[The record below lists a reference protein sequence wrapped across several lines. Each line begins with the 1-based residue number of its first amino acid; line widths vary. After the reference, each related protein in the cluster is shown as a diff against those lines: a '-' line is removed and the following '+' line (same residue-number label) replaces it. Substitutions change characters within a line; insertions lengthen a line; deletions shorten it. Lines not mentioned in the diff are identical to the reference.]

1 MEAVLIIALFRS
13 CLLSL
18 WYEKNEKEDVREM
31 YGELRFYTVGFWSD
45 GGDRESKWPLGYVGE
60 IWPLGERVRGGGS
73 GSWCTDS
80 VLFFYLG
87 GENRAPYC
95 VAVHVGCTCLS
106 PDIRSLDRWVT
117 SSIFFFSFLMFCFF
131 VGNWYQYL
139 HFFFFFLLTSLTFPL

>member
-1 MEAVLIIALFRS
+1 M
-13 CLLSL
+13 
-18 WYEKNEKEDVREM
+18 
-31 YGELRFYTVGFWSD
+31 
-45 GGDRESKWPLGYVGE
+45 
-60 IWPLGERVRGGGS
+60 RGGGS

-131 VGNWYQYL
+131 VDNWYQYL
-139 HFFFFFLLTSLTFPL
+139 HFLFLFVNFLNFSTLRNVAHNKPPLEKKNKKKLDFLKCDLTELRLRFLVFLRGITICHVEPGMASSFVLGLELRVL